1 MTNTGASS
9 NSDTPRHVYLIDG
22 SGFIF
27 RAFHALPPMNRQDGT
42 PVNAVFGFCNMLMKM
57 IDTADADC
65 IAVIFDTARTT
76 FRNEIYADYKANRD
90 APPEELVPQFEIV
103 REATRAY
110 GLPALELPGYEAD
123 DLIATYARMGREA
136 GAKVTIVSSDKD
148 LMQLVGDQV
157 QMLDPMKMTMIGS
170 AEVVEKFG
178 VSPNKVVEVQSL
190 AGDSTDNVPGVPGI
204 GIKTAAL
211 LINEFGDLETL
222 LERAGEIKQPKRR
235 QNLID
240 FAEQARI
247 SRKLVTL
254 DDHSPVEASL
264 ADMAKREPEPQV
276 LLDFLKSQGFNSI
289 FSKVEAFLAGE
300 GKIEVAESRD
310 PEPVENNYELIQT
323 EAALDEW
330 IAAARAQH
338 LIAVDTETTSLDA
351 QQASLVGVSLALSPG
366 RACYIP
372 LGHRGPL
379 PEGELNL
386 GGELSEL
393 PDQIPLSVAMPKLR
407 ELFED
412 PSVLKVGQN
421 LKYDMGILAKH
432 GINLSPI
439 DDVMLLSF
447 VLDAG
452 LHGHGMDE
460 LARFHLDYETIKF
473 TDVAGK
479 GKDQVSFDQVPLDKA
494 LSYAAEDADVTLR
507 LYQLLKPRLIKDRL
521 AFVYEGIE
529 RPLAPVLASM
539 EAEGVLVDKARLE
552 QLSSDFGLRLISLE
566 AQIHKL
572 AGREFNVGSP
582 KQLGEIL
589 FDEMGLKGGKKGK
602 TGAWSTDS
610 NVLESLAAEGHELPT
625 QVLDWR
631 QIQKLKSTYAD
642 ALQTYINPTT
652 GRIHTSFAMT
662 GAATGRLSSSDP
674 NLQNIPIRTEEG
686 RKLRSA
692 FVASKG
698 SMLIS
703 ADYSQI
709 ELRLLAHVADILELK
724 NAFSEGVDIHAS
736 TAALVFGGEPE
747 SIDPDLRRK
756 AKAINFGIIYGI
768 SAFGLA
774 RQLGVPQGE
783 ARDFIEAYFDRYP
796 GVKAYMDRAKSFAH
810 EHGFVT
816 TCFGRRI
823 WTPGISD
830 KNPARR
836 GFQERAAINA
846 PLQGAAAD
854 IIKIA
859 MAKMQDALDRAS
871 LAAKMILQVHD
882 ELLFE
887 APESEV
893 EQTAG
898 VVREVMESAV
908 SLSVPLLVETGVA
921 KTWAE
926 AH

>member
-1 MTNTGASS
+1 
-9 NSDTPRHVYLIDG
+9 
-22 SGFIF
+22 
-27 RAFHALPPMNRQDGT
+27 
-42 PVNAVFGFCNMLMKM
+42 
-57 IDTADADC
+57 
-65 IAVIFDTARTT
+65 
-76 FRNEIYADYKANRD
+76 
-90 APPEELVPQFEIV
+90 
-103 REATRAY
+103 
-110 GLPALELPGYEAD
+110 
-123 DLIATYARMGREA
+123 
-136 GAKVTIVSSDKD
+136 
-148 LMQLVGDQV
+148 
-157 QMLDPMKMTMIGS
+157 
-170 AEVVEKFG
+170 
-178 VSPNKVVEVQSL
+178 
-190 AGDSTDNVPGVPGI
+190 
-204 GIKTAAL
+204 
-211 LINEFGDLETL
+211 
-222 LERAGEIKQPKRR
+222 
-235 QNLID
+235 
-240 FAEQARI
+240 
-247 SRKLVTL
+247 
-254 DDHSPVEASL
+254 
-264 ADMAKREPEPQV
+264 
-276 LLDFLKSQGFNSI
+276 
-289 FSKVEAFLAGE
+289 
-300 GKIEVAESRD
+300 
-310 PEPVENNYELIQT
+310 
-323 EAALDEW
+323 
-330 IAAARAQH
+330 
-338 LIAVDTETTSLDA
+338 
-351 QQASLVGVSLALSPG
+351 
-366 RACYIP
+366 
-372 LGHRGPL
+372 
-379 PEGELNL
+379 
-386 GGELSEL
+386 
-393 PDQIPLSVAMPKLR
+393 
-407 ELFED
+407 
-412 PSVLKVGQN
+412 
-421 LKYDMGILAKH
+421 
-432 GINLSPI
+432 
-439 DDVMLLSF
+439 
-447 VLDAG
+447 
-452 LHGHGMDE
+452 MDE

-479 GKDQVSFDQVPLDKA
+479 GKDQVSFDQVPVDKA

-774 RQLGVPQGE
+774 RQLGVPQGD

-823 WTPGISD
+823 WTPGIAD

-859 MAKMQDALDRAS
+859 MAKMQDALDRAG

-887 APESEV
+887 APDSEV
-893 EQTAG
+893 EQTAR

>member
-1 MTNTGASS
+1 
-9 NSDTPRHVYLIDG
+9 
-22 SGFIF
+22 
-27 RAFHALPPMNRQDGT
+27 
-42 PVNAVFGFCNMLMKM
+42 
-57 IDTADADC
+57 
-65 IAVIFDTARTT
+65 
-76 FRNEIYADYKANRD
+76 
-90 APPEELVPQFEIV
+90 
-103 REATRAY
+103 
-110 GLPALELPGYEAD
+110 
-123 DLIATYARMGREA
+123 
-136 GAKVTIVSSDKD
+136 
-148 LMQLVGDQV
+148 
-157 QMLDPMKMTMIGS
+157 
-170 AEVVEKFG
+170 
-178 VSPNKVVEVQSL
+178 
-190 AGDSTDNVPGVPGI
+190 
-204 GIKTAAL
+204 
-211 LINEFGDLETL
+211 
-222 LERAGEIKQPKRR
+222 
-235 QNLID
+235 
-240 FAEQARI
+240 
-247 SRKLVTL
+247 
-254 DDHSPVEASL
+254 
-264 ADMAKREPEPQV
+264 
-276 LLDFLKSQGFNSI
+276 
-289 FSKVEAFLAGE
+289 
-300 GKIEVAESRD
+300 
-310 PEPVENNYELIQT
+310 
-323 EAALDEW
+323 
-330 IAAARAQH
+330 
-338 LIAVDTETTSLDA
+338 
-351 QQASLVGVSLALSPG
+351 
-366 RACYIP
+366 
-372 LGHRGPL
+372 
-379 PEGELNL
+379 
-386 GGELSEL
+386 
-393 PDQIPLSVAMPKLR
+393 
-407 ELFED
+407 
-412 PSVLKVGQN
+412 
-421 LKYDMGILAKH
+421 
-432 GINLSPI
+432 
-439 DDVMLLSF
+439 
-447 VLDAG
+447 
-452 LHGHGMDE
+452 
-460 LARFHLDYETIKF
+460 
-473 TDVAGK
+473 
-479 GKDQVSFDQVPLDKA
+479 
-494 LSYAAEDADVTLR
+494 
-507 LYQLLKPRLIKDRL
+507 
-521 AFVYEGIE
+521 
-529 RPLAPVLASM
+529 
-539 EAEGVLVDKARLE
+539 
-552 QLSSDFGLRLISLE
+552 
-566 AQIHKL
+566 
-572 AGREFNVGSP
+572 
-582 KQLGEIL
+582 
-589 FDEMGLKGGKKGK
+589 MGLKGGKKGK

-610 NVLESLAAEGHELPT
+610 NVLESLAAEGHELPV

-774 RQLGVPQGE
+774 RQLGVPQGD

-823 WTPGISD
+823 WTPGIAD

-859 MAKMQDALDRAS
+859 MAKMQDALDRAG

-887 APESEV
+887 APDSEV
-893 EQTAG
+893 EQTAR